1 MRKKI
6 SALFLAVVLTIL
18 PPVPYAVCAD
28 AKTDAAQVHGGE
40 EGRTEGETEDGEED
54 QAEDA
59 EEIREPAAEWRLSDS
74 VTAYCEDGVL
84 TISGHGA
91 AVPDGEWS
99 GWGGTVRNV
108 FVEEGITELASY
120 LFADMQDLEEVSPRN
135 PWSL

>member
-1 MRKKI
+1 M
-6 SALFLAVVLTIL
+6 
-18 PPVPYAVCAD
+18 
-28 AKTDAAQVHGGE
+28 
-40 EGRTEGETEDGEED
+40 ETV
-54 QAEDA
+54 
-59 EEIREPAAEWRLSDS
+59 RLCN
-74 VTAYCEDGVL
+74 AYCEDGVL

-120 LFADMQDLEEVSPRN
+120 LFADMQDLEGSKVCRN

>member
-40 EGRTEGETEDGEED
+40 EGGTEGDGRRRRRPGGRCRGD
-54 QAEDA
+54 
-59 EEIREPAAEWRLSDS
+59 REPAAEWRLSDS

-99 GWGGTVRNV
+99 GWEERSGT
-108 FVEEGITELASY
+108 FSWKEGITELASY
-120 LFADMQDLEEVSPRN
+120 LFADMQDLEEVSLPES
-135 PWSL
+135 WSL